1 LQKLIATSELEVY
14 FMDYKKSENST
25 PADNLLFALD
35 IGTRSVIGLVGE
47 QIDSSI
53 KILHCERQEH
63 HTRAMLDGQIHDV
76 MEVANVLSDVKTKL
90 ENSCG
95 PLKRVSVAA
104 AGRALCTIRASA
116 EIESSGRGIL
126 TPGDERALELA
137 AIQNAQRQLA
147 TSHAVPDPT
156 GYYCVGYS
164 VIKFSLDH
172 TVLKSLVGQRGKLA
186 AIEVI
191 ATFLPRQVI
200 DSLQSAVETV
210 GLEIATLTLEPIAA
224 INVLI
229 PPTMRHLNL
238 TLVDVGA
245 GTSDVAITRDG
256 SVIAY
261 GMVPFAGDE
270 ITEAISQTY
279 LLDFNIAEGIKRQ
292 LNEESETVSFTD
304 VLGLLQEVPVKD
316 ILDSI
321 STKVGELAQSIAAQI
336 VELNGG
342 SPQAVLLVG
351 GGSLTPL
358 LAKTLAEAL
367 ELPPARVAIRR
378 PDAVENII
386 DIPPALCTPDAVT
399 PLGILKL
406 SNSHTLHFVNV
417 TLNGEPLHLFNFGS
431 LTIADAL
438 LAAGIDI
445 RNLRGRPGLGIT
457 VCINGETKFIPGTHR
472 TPGKITLN
480 GEPADFN
487 TALHES
493 DIITATKGTDGSTP
507 TPALQEVLEIPA
519 GYQVNINGQ
528 SHQVTPVITLNDLP
542 ADPVTKLKDRDQV
555 CCSVPYN
562 LEGVLRQAGQSCEC
576 VDYRYAING
585 TERIFSLWPRY
596 TISRNQTEITA
607 ISSTKIEPYDSIAL
621 QPLPEPTIGELLGLT
636 DDTDGNITITFNG
649 KKHSIATR
657 EYTFRLN
664 GEPAELSTA
673 VSSGSNVEYT
683 SVEQPAPMLSAV
695 LLAIKFDPR
704 TLPQGKRIDTLING
718 RHAEYTAPV
727 KNGDSIEIVVV
738 N

>member
-1 LQKLIATSELEVY
+1 
-14 FMDYKKSENST
+14 MDNNNGENNT
-25 PADNLLFALD
+25 PANLLFALD

-47 QIDSSI
+47 QLDNSI

-76 MEVANVLSDVKTKL
+76 MEVASVLSDVKTKL
-90 ENSCG
+90 EKSCG
-95 PLKRVSVAA
+95 PLKMVSVAA
-104 AGRALCTIRASA
+104 AGRALCTIKASA
-116 EIESSGRGIL
+116 EIESSGRGVL
-126 TPGDERALELA
+126 SPSDERSLELA

-147 TSHAVPDPT
+147 TSQAIPDPT
-156 GYYCVGYS
+156 SYYCVGYS

-172 TVLKSLVGQRGKLA
+172 TVLKSLVGQRGRLA

-210 GLEIATLTLEPIAA
+210 GLEISTLTLEPIAA

-270 ITEAISQTY
+270 ITEAISQAY
-279 LLDFNIAEGIKRQ
+279 LLDFNVAEGVKRQ
-292 LNEESETVSFTD
+292 LNETTQNVSFTD
-304 VLGLLQEVPVKD
+304 VLGLPQEIPVKD

-321 STKVGELAQSIAAQI
+321 STKVCELAQAIAAQI
-336 VELNGG
+336 VELNGS

-378 PDAVENII
+378 PDAVENIV
-386 DIPPALCTPDAVT
+386 DIPPDLCTPDAVT

-406 SNSHTLHFVNV
+406 ANSRTLHFVNV
-417 TLNGEPLHLFNFGS
+417 TLNNEPLHLFNLGS

-438 LAAGIDI
+438 LTAGLDI

-457 VCINGETKFIPGTHR
+457 ICINGETKFIPGTHH

-480 GEPADFN
+480 GEQAELN
-487 TALHES
+487 AALHEN
-493 DIITATKGTDGSTP
+493 DIITVAKGTDGSTP
-507 TPALQEVLEIPA
+507 APPLNEVAQIPA
-519 GYQVNINGQ
+519 GYQVKINEDI
-528 SHQVTPVITLNDLP
+528 HQVTPFISVNKLP
-542 ADPVTKLKDRDQV
+542 ADPNTKLKDRDDV
-555 CCSVPYN
+555 SYYIPYN
-562 LEGVLRQAGQSCEC
+562 LEDVLKQAGQSSEC
-576 VDYRYAING
+576 IDYFYTMNG
-585 TERIFSLWPRY
+585 TERIFSLWPKY
-596 TISRNQTEITA
+596 TIIRNQAEITA
-607 ISSTKIEPYDSIAL
+607 IPSTKIQPNDKIAL
-621 QPLPEPTIGELLGLT
+621 QPLPKPTIGELLGMAEEIG
-636 DDTDGNITITFNG
+636 DHITITFNG
-649 KKHSIATR
+649 KKHTISTR
-657 EYTFRLN
+657 QYTFRLN
-664 GEPAELSTA
+664 GAPAELST
-673 VSSGSNVEYT
+673 VVPSGSNVEYSCT
-683 SVEQPAPMLSAV
+683 EQPAPMLSSV
-695 LLAIKFDPR
+695 LLAVKFDPR
-704 TLPQGKRIDTLING
+704 TLPNGKRVDTLING
-718 RHAEYTAPV
+718 QHAEYTAPV
-727 KNGDSIEIVVV
+727 KNGDSIEVVV
-738 N
+738 IN

>member
-1 LQKLIATSELEVY
+1 
-14 FMDYKKSENST
+14 MDHTDKSENNT
-25 PADNLLFALD
+25 PTDLLFALD

-47 QIDSSI
+47 QCGNAI
-53 KILHCERQEH
+53 KILTTERQEH

-76 MEVANVLSDVKTKL
+76 MEVASVLSDVKTKL
-90 ENSCG
+90 EKSCG
-95 PLKRVSVAA
+95 PLKKVAVAA

-116 EIESSGRGIL
+116 EIDSMSRGVL
-126 TPGDERALELA
+126 TKNDEHTLELA
-137 AIQNAQRQLA
+137 AIQNAQRQL
-147 TSHAVPDPT
+147 SSSQAVPDPT
-156 GYYCVGYS
+156 SYYCVGYS
-164 VIKFSLDH
+164 VIKFSLDN

-270 ITEAISQTY
+270 ITEAISQAY
-279 LLDFNIAEGIKRQ
+279 LLDFNVAEDVKRQ
-292 LNEESETVSFTD
+292 LNESTEQVSFTD
-304 VLGLLQEVPVKD
+304 VLGLIQEIPVKD
-316 ILDSI
+316 ILAGI
-321 STKVGELAQSIAAQI
+321 STKVGELAQAIAAQI

-386 DIPPALCTPDAVT
+386 NIPPELSTPDAVT

-406 SNSHTLHFVNV
+406 ANSHTLNFINV
-417 TLNGEPLHLFNFGS
+417 TLNSTPLHLFNLS
-431 LTIADAL
+431 QLTVADAL

-445 RNLRGRPGLGIT
+445 RDLRGRPGLGIT
-457 VCINGETKFIPGTHR
+457 ISINGETKFIPGTHR
-472 TPGKITLN
+472 TPGVILLN
-480 GEPADFN
+480 GEPAELN
-487 TALHES
+487 TKLHEG
-493 DIITATKGTDGSTP
+493 DCITATKGIDGI
-507 TPALQEVLEIPA
+507 TPAPPLAEIVDIPA
-519 GYQVNINGQ
+519 AYPVSINEKE
-528 SHQVTPVITLNDLP
+528 HQVTPVITINSMP
-542 ADPVTKLKDRDQV
+542 AAADTKLEDRDEV
-555 CCSVPYN
+555 ICYVPSD
-562 LEGVLRQAGQSCEC
+562 LEGVLNGAGQSSEC
-576 VDYRYAING
+576 IDYSYSMNG
-585 TERIFSLWPRY
+585 TERIFSLWPKY
-596 TISRNQTEITA
+596 TIIRGNTEINA
-607 ISSTKIEPYDSIAL
+607 IPATKIQPNDKIIL
-621 QPLPEPTIGELLGLT
+621 QPLPEPTIGELLGMT
-636 DDTDGNITITFNG
+636 NQEKDNITITFNG

-657 EYTFRLN
+657 QYTFRLN
-664 GEPAELSTA
+664 KAPAKLTST
-673 VSSGSNVEYT
+673 VPSGSSIEY
-683 SVEQPAPMLSAV
+683 SCVEQSAPMLSTV
-695 LLAIKFDPR
+695 LLAVNFDPR
-704 TLPQGKRIDTLING
+704 TLPIGKRVDTLING
-718 RHAEYTAPV
+718 QHAEYTSLV
-727 KNGDSIEIVVV
+727 KNGDSIEIVTKD
-738 N
+738 